1 MTKVKLKDATRDLLK
16 GAAEML
22 SNVSS
27 MRKNADD
34 LTQAAR
40 KLEAKFLREE
50 EQRKAD
56 EKQAEQQRLISQ
68 HTKAYTMPDT
78 DEPAQA
84 PKVETKEES
93 KPVAPKAEAAKPVVK
108 EEKKPEP
115 VKAEETPVKKTEEAK
130 PVVNEAAKVEEK
142 KPAPAA
148 EGKPAVKEAAP
159 AAKQPEAPKPAAQP
173 VQQPAAQAKSAA
185 PAQPKPAAQPAAQAP
200 QAAQARP
207 AQPQQQR
214 PAAQQPAQARP
225 AQPAARPAA
234 AQQPNARP
242 AQGAQPARPA
252 QPGQAPRPANPQ
264 GPYGRPAN
272 PQGQYGR
279 PANPQGPY
287 GRPANPQGQQ
297 GPYGR
302 PANPQGQ
309 QGPYG
314 RPANP
319 QGQQGPYGRPANPQG
334 QQGPYG
340 RPANPQGPYGRPAN
354 PQSQQ
359 GSYGRPANA
368 QGPYG
373 RPANPQGQF
382 GRPAG
387 APQGG
392 GAPRP
397 AGGGFG
403 GNRPAGGPGGRPMG
417 GGMRKPAIDM
427 APPVEKERVSNYD
440 PNKKNYVRQHDP
452 ERVAKNR
459 KQLAR
464 ENFSGYDDEVIRGG
478 RRARATK
485 KPSAQQLMAPIKIE
499 KAFMTAE
506 TITVKD
512 LTERIG
518 KPAGEILKK
527 LLMLGIMSNINSE
540 LDFDTASLVCAD
552 FGVELEMKLDKTAED
567 ELVEETD
574 FEDAEEDLLPRPPVV
589 TIMGH
594 VDHGKTS
601 LLDYIRNAHVTAGE
615 AGGIT
620 QHIGAYTV
628 SLDDRPI
635 TFLDTPGHEAFTA
648 MRARGAQ
655 ATDIAVLV
663 VAADDGVMPQTVEA
677 INHAKAAEV
686 PIIVAI
692 NKMDKPTAN
701 PDRVKQDLTAHELV
715 PEEWG
720 GDTICV
726 PVSAHTGEGVDD
738 LLEMILL
745 QADML
750 QLRANPNRMAK
761 GVIIEAKLDKAR
773 GPVATV
779 LLQNG
784 TLHVGDAIVAGM
796 ASGRVRALLNDRGER
811 VQEAGPAM
819 PVEISGF
826 SDVPSAG
833 DDMIAVEDEH
843 LARQVVEERREK
855 QKAARVAAS
864 KVSLDNL
871 FSRMDAAKQTTL
883 NIIIKADVQGSV
895 EAVKQALEKLSNDEV
910 RVRVLH
916 SGAGAIT
923 EGDISMASAFDSII
937 IGFNIRPDNTI
948 REIAEREGVDI
959 RLYRVIYQAIEDV
972 QKAMKGLLDPEF
984 KEVMLGTAEVRNTF
998 RITGAGTVAG
1008 CYIKSG
1014 KVQRNAEVRLIRDSV
1029 VIYEGKLSSLKRFK
1043 DDAKEVAEGYECG
1056 ISFDGYN
1063 DIKEGDIIECFVME
1077 EIER

>member
-1 MTKVKLKDATRDLLK
+1 M
-16 GAAEML
+16 
-22 SNVSS
+22 
-27 MRKNADD
+27 
-34 LTQAAR
+34 
-40 KLEAKFLREE
+40 
-50 EQRKAD
+50 
-56 EKQAEQQRLISQ
+56 
-68 HTKAYTMPDT
+68 
-78 DEPAQA
+78 
-84 PKVETKEES
+84 
-93 KPVAPKAEAAKPVVK
+93 
-108 EEKKPEP
+108 
-115 VKAEETPVKKTEEAK
+115 
-130 PVVNEAAKVEEK
+130 
-142 KPAPAA
+142 
-148 EGKPAVKEAAP
+148 
-159 AAKQPEAPKPAAQP
+159 
-173 VQQPAAQAKSAA
+173 
-185 PAQPKPAAQPAAQAP
+185 
-200 QAAQARP
+200 
-207 AQPQQQR
+207 
-214 PAAQQPAQARP
+214 
-225 AQPAARPAA
+225 
-234 AQQPNARP
+234 
-242 AQGAQPARPA
+242 
-252 QPGQAPRPANPQ
+252 
-264 GPYGRPAN
+264 
-272 PQGQYGR
+272 
-279 PANPQGPY
+279 
-287 GRPANPQGQQ
+287 
-297 GPYGR
+297 
-302 PANPQGQ
+302 
-309 QGPYG
+309 
-314 RPANP
+314 
-319 QGQQGPYGRPANPQG
+319 
-334 QQGPYG
+334 
-340 RPANPQGPYGRPAN
+340 
-354 PQSQQ
+354 
-359 GSYGRPANA
+359 
-368 QGPYG
+368 
-373 RPANPQGQF
+373 
-382 GRPAG
+382 
-387 APQGG
+387 GG
-392 GAPRP
+392 GA
-397 AGGGFG
+397 
-403 GNRPAGGPGGRPMG
+403 
-417 GGMRKPAIDM
+417 RKPAIDM
-427 APPVEKERVSNYD
+427 TPSVEKERVSNYD

-478 RRARATK
+478 RKSRLK
-485 KPSAQQLMAPIKIE
+485 KQPSAQQMMAPIKIE

-567 ELVEETD
+567 ELIETD

-628 SLDDRPI
+628 SLDGRPI

-648 MRARGAQ
+648 MRQRGAQ
-655 ATDIAVLV
+655 ATDIAILV

-720 GDTICV
+720 GDVICV
-726 PVSAHTGEGVDD
+726 PVSAHTGDGVDD

-773 GPVATV
+773 GPLATV

-826 SDVPSAG
+826 SDVPTAG

-883 NIIIKADVQGSV
+883 NVIIKADVQGSV
-895 EAVKQALEKLSNDEV
+895 EAVKQALEKLSNEEV
-910 RVRVLH
+910 KVRVLH

-923 EGDISMASAFDSII
+923 EGDITLASTFDAII
-937 IGFNIRPDNTI
+937 IGFNIRPDGTI

-959 RLYRVIYQAIEDV
+959 RLYRVIYQAIEEI

-1014 KVQRNAEVRLIRDSV
+1014 KVQRNAEVRLVRDSIV
-1029 VIYEGKLSSLKRFK
+1029 VYEGKLSSLKRFK
-1043 DDAKEVAEGYECG
+1043 DDVKEVAEGYECG

-1063 DIKEGDIIECFVME
+1063 DIKEGDIIECFIME

>member
-16 GAAEML
+16 GAADTL
-22 SNVSS
+22 SSVSS
-27 MRKNADD
+27 MRKSADD

-78 DEPAQA
+78 DEPVKA
-84 PKVETKEES
+84 PKVETKEE
-93 KPVAPKAEAAKPVVK
+93 KPAAPKAEETKPAVKK

-115 VKAEETPVKKTEEAK
+115 VKAEETPVKKTEEVK
-130 PVVNEAAKVEEK
+130 PVVKEPVKAEEK
-142 KPAPAA
+142 KPAPAV
-148 EGKPAVKEAAP
+148 ETKPAVKEEAP

-173 VQQPAAQAKSAA
+173 VKQPAAQAQPAAAKPAA
-185 PAQPKPAAQPAAQAP
+185 PAQAAAPA
-200 QAAQARP
+200 ARP
-207 AQPQQQR
+207 AQPAPQ
-214 PAAQQPAQARP
+214 

-234 AQQPNARP
+234 QQPA
-242 AQGAQPARPA
+242 ARPA
-252 QPGQAPRPANPQ
+252 QPRPVQQPAQPGARPAGQQPAARPVQGGQPARPVQQGQAARPANPQ
-264 GPYGRPAN
+264 GP
-272 PQGQYGR
+272 YGR

-287 GRPANPQGQQ
+287 GRPANPQG
-297 GPYGR
+297 PYGR
-302 PANPQGQ
+302 PANP
-309 QGPYG
+309 
-314 RPANP
+314 
-319 QGQQGPYGRPANPQG
+319 QGPYGRPANPQG

-354 PQSQQ
+354 PQGQQ
-359 GSYGRPANA
+359 GPYGRPANP

-373 RPANPQGQF
+373 RPANPQGQGQF

-387 APQGG
+387 APQGS

-397 AGGGFG
+397 AGGGF

-417 GGMRKPAIDM
+417 GGARKPAIDM

-485 KPSAQQLMAPIKIE
+485 KPSAQQMMAPIKIE

-628 SLDDRPI
+628 SLDGRPI

-648 MRARGAQ
+648 MRQRGAQ
-655 ATDIAVLV
+655 ATDIAILV

-720 GDTICV
+720 GDIICV
-726 PVSAHTGEGVDD
+726 PVSAHTGDGVDD

-773 GPVATV
+773 GPLATV
-779 LLQNG
+779 LLQTG

-796 ASGRVRALLNDRGER
+796 TSGRVRALLNDRGER

-826 SDVPSAG
+826 GEVPTAG

-855 QKAARVAAS
+855 QKAAKVAAS

-883 NIIIKADVQGSV
+883 NVVIKADVQGSV

-923 EGDISMASAFDSII
+923 EGDITMAATFDAII

-959 RLYRVIYQAIEDV
+959 RLYRVIYQAIEEI
-972 QKAMKGLLDPEF
+972 QKAMKGMLDPEF

-1014 KVQRNAEVRLIRDSV
+1014 KVQRNAEVRLVRDSV

-1063 DIKEGDIIECFVME
+1063 DIKEGDIIECFIME